1 MADNGGVRSY
11 AAIAE
16 YFAALVGQQVEDD
29 NIDLLCAAL
38 AIARL
43 EYPALEVKPYIA
55 KVDALAARV
64 AAKIAEAAEDGVGLD
79 DSDIAD
85 DVTIGALNE
94 VLFEEEGFRGNAEDY
109 YDPRNS
115 FINDV
120 LDRKLGIP
128 ITLALLYMEVARR
141 VGFPLFGIGMPG
153 HFLLKH
159 YDAQGRQLVL
169 DPFHQ
174 GQLLS
179 PADCQERLDQ
189 IYGGGMRFASE
200 MLGAITRRQL
210 LVRMLSNLKTI
221 YLSRRDLR
229 RALPVVDLVLAV
241 FPRSAEDVKQ
251 RAVLRF
257 NLGQTRGALADF
269 EDYLKM
275 APEAS
280 DADEIRQT
288 ALAIRRQNAQMN

>member
-1 MADNGGVRSY
+1 MDDNEGMRSH

-16 YFAALVGQQVEDD
+16 YFTSLVGQQVEDD
-29 NIDLLCAAL
+29 KIDLLCAAL

-43 EYPALEVKPYIA
+43 EYPALEIKPYIE
-55 KVDALAARV
+55 KMDALAARV
-64 AAKIAEAAEDGVGLD
+64 ARKIAAEE
-79 DSDIAD
+79 DSDES
-85 DVTIGALNE
+85 VTLGALNE

-115 FINDV
+115 FLNEV
-120 LDRKLGIP
+120 LDRKVGIP
-128 ITLALLYMEVARR
+128 ITLALVYMEVARR
-141 VGFPLFGIGMPG
+141 IGFPLFGVGLPG

-159 YDAQGRQLVL
+159 YDAEGNQLVL
-169 DPFHQ
+169 DPYHQ
-174 GQLLS
+174 GSLLT
-179 PADCQERLDQ
+179 PQDCQERLDQ
-189 IYGGGMRFASE
+189 IYGGGLQLAPE
-200 MLGAITRRQL
+200 MLVAVTRRQM
-210 LVRMLSNLKTI
+210 LVRTLTNLKTI
-221 YLSRRDLR
+221 YLSRRELR

-241 FPRSAEDVKQ
+241 YPRSAEDVKQ

-280 DADEIRQT
+280 DAEEVRQT
-288 ALAIRRQNAQMN
+288 ALAIRRQLALMN

>member
-1 MADNGGVRSY
+1 MEAMRSH

-16 YFAALVGQQVEDD
+16 YFTSLVGQQVEDD
-29 NIDLLCAAL
+29 KIDLLCAAL

-43 EYPALEVKPYIA
+43 EYPALEIKPYIA
-55 KVDALAARV
+55 KMDALAARV
-64 AAKIAEAAEDGVGLD
+64 ARKIAAEAPQ
-79 DSDIAD
+79 SDES
-85 DVTIGALNE
+85 VTIAALNE

-115 FINDV
+115 FVNDV
-120 LDRKLGIP
+120 LDRKIGIP
-128 ITLALLYMEVARR
+128 ITLALVYMEVARR
-141 VGFPLFGIGMPG
+141 VGFPLFGVGMPG

-159 YDAQGRQLVL
+159 YDAEGRQFVL

-174 GQLLS
+174 GQTLT
-179 PADCQERLDQ
+179 PADCQARLDQ
-189 IYGGGMRFASE
+189 IYGGGLQLAPE
-200 MLGAITRRQL
+200 MLVTITRRQM

-269 EDYLKM
+269 DDYLKM
-275 APEAS
+275 APDAS

>member
-1 MADNGGVRSY
+1 MRSH

-16 YFAALVGQQVEDD
+16 YFAFLAGPQVDD
-29 NIDLLCAAL
+29 DKIDLLCAAL

-43 EYPALEVKPYIA
+43 EYPDLEIQPYLR

-64 AAKIAEAAEDGVGLD
+64 QTRIAHPGDE
-79 DSDIAD
+79 SQTIA
-85 DVTIGALNE
+85 ALNH
-94 VLFEEEGFRGNAEDY
+94 VLFTEERFRGNAEDY

-115 FINDV
+115 FVSDV

-128 ITLALLYMEVARR
+128 ITLALVYMEVAQRI
-141 VGFPLFGIGMPG
+141 GFPLSGVGMPG

-159 YDAQGRQLVL
+159 YDVEGRQIVL
-169 DPFHQ
+169 DPYH
-174 GQLLS
+174 GGRLMT
-179 PADCQERLDQ
+179 PADCQAQLDQ
-189 IYGGGMRFASE
+189 IYGGQMRLAPE
-200 MLGAITRRQL
+200 MLVAVTRRQIL
-210 LVRMLSNLKTI
+210 MRMLANLKTI
-221 YLSRRDLR
+221 YLSHRELR
-229 RALPVVDLVLAV
+229 RALPVVDLVLAI

-269 EDYLKM
+269 DAYLKM
-275 APEAS
+275 SPEAS

-288 ALAIRRQNAQMN
+288 VLAIKRQIVMLN